1 MLYLWNK
8 INKAVL
14 GVFGEGVVEQYFKE
28 QGIEFWKLSRDFPS
42 LLGNPEVP
50 LRVREVLEELRNEE
64 LKVTLLGREW
74 KLSEILQDTSL
85 SDEEKERIK
94 RTVEVKLIE
103 GAPDYLTH
111 NPDEEEMYAWEFVE
125 VKFGFSTLSTEQ
137 RRVLAKLSRKIPCSV
152 CLVVIRREGVE
163 IAKVPVSEHLTIG
176 GGDTNLTSFSS
187 SSYVSP
193 IPSEAVEMVSRVR
206 DSGNKNEV
214 GRNK

>member
-14 GVFGEGVVEQYFKE
+14 GAFGEGVVEQYFKE
-28 QGIEFWKLSRDFPS
+28 QGIKFWKLSRDFPS
-42 LLGNPEVP
+42 LLGNPEIP
-50 LRVREVLEELRNEE
+50 LRVREVLEELRDEE

-103 GAPDYLTH
+103 GAPDYLTY
-111 NPDEEEMYAWEFVE
+111 NPDMEEMYAWEFVE

-152 CLVVIRREGVE
+152 CLVIVRREGVE
-163 IAKVPVSEHLTIG
+163 IAKVPVSEHLIG
-176 GGDTNLTSFSS
+176 GEGDIDLISLSS
-187 SSYVSP
+187 SDISP
-193 IPSEAVEMVSRVR
+193 IPPEAVKEIREISRM
-206 DSGNKNEV
+206 GNS
-214 GRNK
+214 RNK